1 MIVKG
6 TIQLGSFRE
15 GINLYVPQKRSIRTP
30 AQIPNLGLWLDAS
43 DSSTLFQNSDGTGTV
58 TNGSVVGY
66 WGDKSGNSRNVTKTG
81 DVRPTFQT
89 SIKNGLS
96 IVRFDGDND
105 VLSGTGFM
113 YNSLAGVTIFTVVKG
128 NPIAGRELIAER
140 MVNPSVPGSYG
151 PIQAKVFGGS
161 IPSPILN
168 SFISLGSS
176 NNILLRTTA
185 SVNRDYGTAF
195 DNTWRLVG
203 CIDDAPN
210 KNYKAFIDG
219 VQTGNQ
225 AYDNDSLDPDRASP
239 FNNLNIGAGTSG
251 GSLAFQCDLAEVI
264 VYTRALNTNERQA
277 VEAYLRNKWA
287 I

>member
-1 MIVKG
+1 MG
-6 TIQLGSFRE
+6 FFQTS
-15 GINLYVPQKRSIRTP
+15 GILNRRGFFGGFQPPSL
-30 AQIPNLGLWLDAS
+30 PNIGLWLDAS
-43 DSSTLFQNSDGTGTV
+43 DVSTLFQNSDGTGTV
-58 TNGSVVGY
+58 TNGSAVGY

-81 DVRPTFQT
+81 TVRPTFQT

-96 IVRFDGDND
+96 IVRFDGIDD

-113 YNSLAGVTIFTVVKG
+113 YNSVAGVTIFTVVKG
-128 NPIAGRELIAER
+128 NPNAGRELISER
-140 MVNPSVPGSYG
+140 MTNPSVAGIYG
-151 PIQAKVFGGS
+151 PIQAKVFGFS
-161 IPSPILN
+161 NPSPILN
-168 SFISLGSS
+168 SFIWLGSS

-203 CIDDAPN
+203 CIDDVPN
-210 KNYKAFIDG
+210 ANYKAFIDG

-225 AYDNDSLDPDRASP
+225 AYDNASLDPNRTSP

-251 GSLAFQCDLAEVI
+251 GSLAFECDLAEVI
-264 VYTRALNTNERQA
+264 VYTRVLAGTERQA
-277 VEAYLRNKWA
+277 VEKYLKIKWA

>member
-1 MIVKG
+1 MG
-6 TIQLGSFRE
+6 FFQTS
-15 GINLYVPQKRSIRTP
+15 GILNRRGFFGGFQPPSL
-30 AQIPNLGLWLDAS
+30 PNIGLWLDAS
-43 DSSTLFQNSDGTGTV
+43 DVSTLFQNSDGTGTV
-58 TNGSVVGY
+58 TNGSAVGY

-81 DVRPTFQT
+81 TVRPTFQT

-96 IVRFDGDND
+96 IVRFDGIDD

-113 YNSLAGVTIFTVVKG
+113 YNSVAGVTIFTVVKG
-128 NPIAGRELIAER
+128 NPNAGRELIGER
-140 MVNPSVPGSYG
+140 MTNPSVAGIYG
-151 PIQAKVFGGS
+151 PIQAKVFGFS
-161 IPSPILN
+161 NPSPILN
-168 SFISLGSS
+168 SFIWLGSS

-203 CIDDAPN
+203 CIDDVPN
-210 KNYKAFIDG
+210 ANYKAFIDG

-225 AYDNDSLDPDRASP
+225 AYDNASLDPNRTSP

-251 GSLAFQCDLAEVI
+251 GSLAFECDLAEVI
-264 VYTRALNTNERQA
+264 VYTRVLAGTERQA
-277 VEAYLRNKWA
+277 VEKYLKIKWA